1 MNESDLLLCCR
12 GHGAKYNHYEYP
24 DERPAQV
31 VTEDFKKNIQ
41 EKARDKILAKFE
53 AD

>member
-1 MNESDLLLCCR
+1 MCCR
-12 GHGAKYNHYEYP
+12 GHAAKYNHYEYP